1 MRYMLD
7 TNILI
12 YLLKNR
18 PVSIAQRINNLGED
32 AQLCMS
38 FFTYAEMLKGA
49 ERSPRKNKVLRQLDQ
64 LVRLVP
70 VVYHIS
76 HTIGEQYAVH
86 FTYFNENGM
95 PIGANDLWIAFHA
108 LTENTTLVTHNTGE
122 FKRIRGLLLEDR
134 VDLS

>member
-18 PVSIAQRINNLGED
+18 PVSVAQRINKLGED

-49 ERSPRKNKVLRQLDQ
+49 ERSTRKRQSIT
-64 LVRLVP
+64 P
-70 VVYHIS
+70 AGSIS
-76 HTIGEQYAVH
+76 QAGSRY
-86 FTYFNENGM
+86 
-95 PIGANDLWIAFHA
+95 
-108 LTENTTLVTHNTGE
+108 
-122 FKRIRGLLLEDR
+122 
-134 VDLS
+134 LSR

>member
-12 YLLKNR
+12 YLLKIR

-49 ERSPRKNKVLRQLDQ
+49 ERSTRKNKVLRQLDQ

-86 FTYFNENGM
+86 FTYLKET
-95 PIGANDLWIAFHA
+95 ACL
-108 LTENTTLVTHNTGE
+108 
-122 FKRIRGLLLEDR
+122 
-134 VDLS
+134 

>member
-18 PVSIAQRINNLGED
+18 PVSVAQRINRLGED

-49 ERSPRKNKVLRQLDQ
+49 ERSTRKNRVLRQLDQ
-64 LVRLVP
+64 LVRQVP
-70 VVYHIS
+70 VIYHVNR
-76 HTIGEQYAVH
+76 TLCEQYATH
-86 FTYFNENGM
+86 FTYLKETGM
-95 PIGANDLWIAFHA
+95 PVGANDLWIACHA
-108 LTENTTLVTHNTGE
+108 LAEDAILVTHNTKE
-122 FKRIRGLLLEDR
+122 FNRIKGLSFEDW
-134 VDLS
+134 VD

>member
-49 ERSPRKNKVLRQLDQ
+49 ERSTRKNKVLRQLDQ

-86 FTYFNENGM
+86 FTYLKENGM
-95 PIGANDLWIAFHA
+95 PIGGNDLWIACHA

-122 FKRIRGLLLEDR
+122 FKRIRGLLLEDW
-134 VDLS
+134 VD

>member
-18 PVSIAQRINNLGED
+18 PESVAQRINELGED

-49 ERSPRKNKVLRQLDQ
+49 ERSTRKDRVLRQLDQ
-64 LVRLVP
+64 LVRQVP
-70 VVYHIS
+70 VIYHVNR
-76 HTIGEQYAVH
+76 TLCEQYAAH
-86 FTYFNENGM
+86 FTYLKVGGM
-95 PIGANDLWIAFHA
+95 PVGANDLWIACHA
-108 LTENTTLVTHNTGE
+108 IAEEAILVTHNTKE
-122 FKRIRGLLLEDR
+122 FSRIKGLSFEDW
-134 VDLS
+134 VD